1 MNKATIE
8 TAKFVI
14 RLALLFGTP
23 LVVAQLANLTGNAQ
37 VIVGQVLPI
46 LLPIIDKWVHE
57 DDRIPAKGVL
67 PF

>member
-8 TAKFVI
+8 TVKFVL
-14 RLALLFGTP
+14 RLAILFGTP
-23 LVVAQLANLTGNAQ
+23 IVVAQLANLTGTAQ

-57 DDRIPAKGVL
+57 DERIPAKGML